1 MSTGNWKLK
10 TKLKKLRSSN
20 HLSFFEFY
28 PLLIQYY
35 KNKIPKPVKMVYL
48 LSLFYLQLQYTR
60 SMVNF
65 WCSLEYFSVFPCGML
80 LYVY

>member
-20 HLSFFEFY
+20 HLSFSEFY

-35 KNKIPKPVKMVYL
+35 KNKIPKSYD
-48 LSLFYLQLQYTR
+48 
-60 SMVNF
+60 
-65 WCSLEYFSVFPCGML
+65 
-80 LYVY
+80 